1 MPNSI
6 LCPSFDP
13 VRLRRATPADI
24 PHLRQL
30 EQSSKTAA
38 HWSAGQH
45 DALFDPDAQARVTLL
60 AVDQSGGPPIQGFL
74 IARRLPDE
82 WEIENVIVDERHRQR
97 GVGSSLVRELLAE
110 ARTANAISVILEVRE
125 SNRAALRLYENIG
138 FKLEGR
144 RKDYYR
150 DSAEDAL
157 LYRFLLQTCDK
168 IP

>member
-1 MPNSI
+1 
-6 LCPSFDP
+6 

-24 PHLRQL
+24 PHMRQL
-30 EQSSKTAA
+30 EQFSKTAA
-38 HWSAGQH
+38 HWSASQY
-45 DALFDPDAQARVTLL
+45 DALFDPDAQARVALV
-60 AVDQSGGPPIQGFL
+60 AAEESADAPIRGFL
-74 IARRLPDE
+74 IARCLADE
-82 WEIENVIVDERHRQR
+82 WEIENIIVDQPYRQC

-157 LYRFLLQTCDK
+157 LYRFLLQACDK